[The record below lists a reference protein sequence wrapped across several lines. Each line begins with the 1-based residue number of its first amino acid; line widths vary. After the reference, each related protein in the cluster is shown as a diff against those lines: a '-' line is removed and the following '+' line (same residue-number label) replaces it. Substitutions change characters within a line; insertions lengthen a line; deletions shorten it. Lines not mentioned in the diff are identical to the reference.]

1 VLHSFFLSFVPKNN
15 ERTHA
20 LLIYVYIGGWGNP
33 SDEWSLPPTMATTS
47 RMSAAMTLL
56 VLLLAPPPT
65 MALLGDVTT
74 GAKCHDVCRANCNG
88 WGIVCHLSCTGAC
101 AGSDGIGIMSI
112 DEPTTTAAATAATS
126 APDSAPVLPRP
137 RSHPHL
143 HHRFRG
149 GAGIFISPVAAPA
162 PATADS

>member
-1 VLHSFFLSFVPKNN
+1 MAATSRLC
-15 ERTHA
+15 A
-20 LLIYVYIGGWGNP
+20 
-33 SDEWSLPPTMATTS
+33 ATTLFL
-47 RMSAAMTLL
+47 LL
-56 VLLLAPPPT
+56 VLSSPAT
-65 MALLGDVTT
+65 ALLGDGT

-101 AGSDGIGIMSI
+101 AGSNGIGIMSI
-112 DEPTTTAAATAATS
+112 DEPTTTSASAAA

-143 HHRFRG
+143 HHRLRG
-149 GAGIFISPVAAPA
+149 GVFVSPAAA